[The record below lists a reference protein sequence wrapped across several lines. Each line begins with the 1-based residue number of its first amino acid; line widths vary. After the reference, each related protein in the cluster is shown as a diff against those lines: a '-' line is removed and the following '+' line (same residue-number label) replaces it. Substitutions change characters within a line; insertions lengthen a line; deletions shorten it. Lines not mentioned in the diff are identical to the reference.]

1 MTTEDKAAVQ
11 TSSLN
16 KTFEVA
22 GEKLEVLR
30 NLDLEIKRENFC
42 AITGSS
48 GSGKTTLLNVISG
61 IDQPTSGNVTVL
73 GEQLTGRDES
83 FLSEFRCK
91 NIGFV
96 FQFYNLVSTLTA
108 AENIAFPMEWLR
120 KPTAEIGRR
129 VEELLHQVGMKAKTE
144 HFPFQLSGGE
154 QQRIAFARAMSN
166 DPPLLLID
174 EPTGNLDSKT
184 GAQMIAIMQS
194 LRSNGKTIIVA
205 THDERV
211 LALANQK
218 FALEEGRL
226 VEIK

>member
-1 MTTEDKAAVQ
+1 MTEDKAAVQ

-22 GEKLEVLR
+22 GERLEVLR
-30 NLDLEIKRENFC
+30 NLDLEIRREDFC

-48 GSGKTTLLNVISG
+48 GSGKTTLLNIISG

-91 NIGFV
+91 SIGFV

-129 VEELLHQVGMKAKTE
+129 VDELLHQVGMGAKAE
-144 HFPFQLSGGE
+144 HFPSQLSGGE

-184 GAQMIAIMQS
+184 SAQMITIMRS
-194 LRSNGKTIIVA
+194 LTTKGKTVVVV

-211 LALANQK
+211 RALANRK
-218 FALEEGRL
+218 FTLEEGGL
-226 VEIK
+226 EEIK

>member
-1 MTTEDKAAVQ
+1 MIKEDRAAVK

-16 KTFEVA
+16 KSFEVA
-22 GEKLEVLR
+22 GEKLEVIK
-30 NLDLEIKRENFC
+30 NLDLNIEKNDFC
-42 AITGSS
+42 AITGAS
-48 GSGKTTLLNVISG
+48 GCGKTTLLNIISG

-73 GEQLTGRDES
+73 GEQLTGKNES

-120 KPTAEIGRR
+120 KPTEEISRR
-129 VEELLHQVGMKAKTE
+129 VEELLYQVGMKAKTE

-154 QQRIAFARAMSN
+154 QQRIAFARALSN

-174 EPTGNLDSKT
+174 EPTGNLDSRTSAK
-184 GAQMIAIMQS
+184 MIDIMQN
-194 LRSNGKTIIVA
+194 LTNNGKTIICA
-205 THDERV
+205 THDDRL
-211 LALANQK
+211 LALANRK
-218 FALEEGRL
+218 FTLEEGRL
-226 VEIK
+226 VEIR